1 MLEFPEWRSIHT
13 HILAL
18 EEAGLVTRTFR
29 RLDPQRQ
36 QTILQAALDEAVE
49 VGPTEIN
56 VKRVAARAGISIG
69 SLYNYF
75 GKRDNLLAF
84 TVEICTRYVLD
95 MFAAFQPYLVAI
107 PLREALAG
115 YLQGGLE
122 WSETQAGLVQF
133 FVRAAY
139 QGDEAFYP
147 QCVEPIAETMLAIVT
162 EMLAQA
168 VARGEVRQDID
179 LEATARLI
187 NATLI
192 AVGDSQL
199 LPYLNRY
206 LRVSDEEVP
215 FERVVEALLDLI
227 LGGIMVEGA
236 EGRTQESGT

>member
-1 MLEFPEWRSIHT
+1 MLEFPEWTSIHT

-36 QTILQAALDEAVE
+36 QAILQAILDEAIE
-49 VGPTEIN
+49 VGPTSIN
-56 VKRVAARAGISIG
+56 IKNIAARAAVAVG

-75 GKRDNLLAF
+75 GSRDNLLAF

-95 MFAAFQPYLVAI
+95 MFAAFQPYLVAM

-139 QGDEAFYP
+139 QGDETLYP
-147 QCVEPIAETMLAIVT
+147 RCVEPIAEMMLAIVT
-162 EMLAQA
+162 EMLSQA
-168 VARGEVRQDID
+168 VARGEVRPDVD
-179 LEATARLI
+179 LEATAHLI
-187 NATLI
+187 NATLL

-206 LRVSDEEVP
+206 LRVSDEKVP
-215 FERVVEALLDLI
+215 FPRVVEALLDLI
-227 LGGIMVEGA
+227 LAGIMVEGTA
-236 EGRTQESGT
+236 GQTPESAA

>member
-1 MLEFPEWRSIHT
+1 MLEFPEWTAIHT

-29 RLDPQRQ
+29 RLDPERQ
-36 QTILQAALDEAVE
+36 QAVLQAILDEAFDA
-49 VGPTEIN
+49 GPTAIN
-56 VKRVAARAGISIG
+56 VKRVAARAEIAVG

-75 GKRDNLLAF
+75 GKRENLLAF

-95 MFAAFQPYLVAI
+95 MFAAFRPYLVAM

-122 WSETQAGLVQF
+122 WSETQAGLVGF

-139 QGDEAFYP
+139 QGDESLYP
-147 QCVEPIAETMLAIVT
+147 GCVEPIAEMMLAIVR
-162 EMLAQA
+162 EMLTQA
-168 VARGEVRQDID
+168 MARGEVRPEVD
-179 LEATARLI
+179 LEATAHLI
-187 NATLI
+187 NAILLAI
-192 AVGDSQL
+192 GDSQL

-206 LRVSDEEVP
+206 LRVSDEAVP

-227 LGGIMVEGA
+227 LGGIMFTGSEQL
-236 EGRTQESGT
+236 TQETGA

>member
-1 MLEFPEWRSIHT
+1 MLEFPEWTAIHT

-18 EEAGLVTRTFR
+18 EEAGLITRTFR
-29 RLDPQRQ
+29 RLDPGRQ
-36 QTILQAALDEAVE
+36 QAILQAILDEAIE
-49 VGPTEIN
+49 VGPTAVN
-56 VKRVAARAGISIG
+56 VKNIAARAEIAVG

-75 GKRDNLLAF
+75 GSRENLLAF

-95 MFAAFQPYLVAI
+95 MFEAFQPYLVAM

-139 QGDEAFYP
+139 QGDEALYP
-147 QCVEPIAETMLAIVT
+147 GCVEPIAEMMLDIVR
-162 EMLAQA
+162 EMLARA
-168 VARGEVRQDID
+168 VARGEVRPEVD
-179 LEATARLI
+179 LEAAARLI
-187 NATLI
+187 NATLL

-206 LRVSDEEVP
+206 LRVTDDDVP
-215 FERVVEALLDLI
+215 FERIVEALLDLI

-236 EGRTQESGT
+236 EQRTREAGT

>member
-1 MLEFPEWRSIHT
+1 MLEFPEWTAIHT

-18 EEAGLVTRTFR
+18 EAAGLVTRTFR
-29 RLDPQRQ
+29 RLDPGRQ
-36 QTILQAALDEAVE
+36 QAILQAILDEAIE
-49 VGPTEIN
+49 VGPASIN
-56 VKRVAARAGISIG
+56 VKNIAARAGIAVG

-75 GKRDNLLAF
+75 GSRDNLLAF

-95 MFAAFQPYLVAI
+95 MFATFQPYLVAI

-139 QGDEAFYP
+139 QGDEALYP
-147 QCVEPIAETMLAIVT
+147 RFVEPIAESMLAIVK
-162 EMLAQA
+162 EMLVQA
-168 VARGEVRQDID
+168 VARGEVRPDVD

-187 NATLI
+187 NATLL

-206 LRVSDEEVP
+206 LRVTDEDVP
-215 FERVVEALLDLI
+215 FDRLVEALLDLI
-227 LGGIMVEGA
+227 FRGIMVDEA
-236 EGRTQESGT
+236 EGRIQESGT